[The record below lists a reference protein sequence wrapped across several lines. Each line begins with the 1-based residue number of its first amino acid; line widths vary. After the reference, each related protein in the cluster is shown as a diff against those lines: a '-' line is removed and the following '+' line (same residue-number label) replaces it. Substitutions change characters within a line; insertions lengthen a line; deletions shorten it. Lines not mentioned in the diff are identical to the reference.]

1 MLAPLRRSDPEVD
14 QHHGLPVPVADRLQ
28 DAQGALV
35 ERPCRR
41 LVARVAE
48 DRGEVDA
55 RLGDGQVVAGFLRQR
70 QSLAQ
75 TLFGAEVVAVSGVL
89 YRQQAQDL
97 ADGSRTTT
105 LPRVPKRL
113 QVELLGGREVA
124 VEVLNDE
131 P

>member
-1 MLAPLRRSDPEVD
+1 M
-14 QHHGLPVPVADRLQ
+14 
-28 DAQGALV
+28 
-35 ERPCRR
+35 
-41 LVARVAE
+41 
-48 DRGEVDA
+48 
-55 RLGDGQVVAGFLRQR
+55 
-70 QSLAQ
+70 
-75 TLFGAEVVAVSGVL
+75 SGVL